1 MIDPSS
7 AMARLLPAR
16 SQRPRRET
24 RRFVT
29 RADADLIMLSAVSTA
44 QDAAPARGGA
54 ARGRSTRACS
64 GPWPSPGPSA
74 RAAGHGRPGGDDRP
88 VPESRRRRAP

>member
-16 SQRPRRET
+16 SHRPRRET

-29 RADADLIMLSAVSTA
+29 RADADLVMLSGIPTGQSGS
-44 QDAAPARGGA
+44 PR
-54 ARGRSTRACS
+54 RGRSGAWTLYSRLEWSVAVAKAERA
-64 GPWPSPGPSA
+64 
-74 RAAGHGRPGGDDRP
+74 
-88 VPESRRRRAP
+88 RRRARPPWA

>member
-7 AMARLLPAR
+7 AVARLLPAR

-29 RADADLIMLSAVSTA
+29 RADADLIMLSAVSAA
-44 QDAAPARGGA
+44 QDAAPARRRCGA
-54 ARGRSTRACS
+54 WTLYSRLQWSVAVAMAERA
-64 GPWPSPGPSA
+64 
-74 RAAGHGRPGGDDRP
+74 
-88 VPESRRRRAP
+88 RRRARPPWV

>member
-16 SQRPRRET
+16 SQRPRREA

-29 RADADLIMLSAVSTA
+29 RADADLIMLSAVPPG
-44 QDAAPARGGA
+44 QDAAPGRARGGA
-54 ARGRSTRACS
+54 WTLYSRLQWSVAV
-64 GPWPSPGPSA
+64 A
-74 RAAGHGRPGGDDRP
+74 RAERA
-88 VPESRRRRAP
+88 RRRARPPWA

>member
-16 SQRPRRET
+16 SHRPRRET

-44 QDAAPARGGA
+44 QDAAPARGRSGA
-54 ARGRSTRACS
+54 WTLYSRLQWSVAV
-64 GPWPSPGPSA
+64 A
-74 RAAGHGRPGGDDRP
+74 RAERA
-88 VPESRRRRAP
+88 RRRARPPWG